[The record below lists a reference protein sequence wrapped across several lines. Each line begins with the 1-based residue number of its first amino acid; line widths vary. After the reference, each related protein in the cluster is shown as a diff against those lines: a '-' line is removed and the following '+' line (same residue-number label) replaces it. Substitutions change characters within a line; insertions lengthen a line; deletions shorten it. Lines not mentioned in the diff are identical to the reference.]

1 MRTGRYHAVMTSLP
15 SAERLGSYVKR
26 AEQALQTAKNAALKP
41 AGVTVAQY
49 AALLFLD
56 ENPGISAA
64 ALARLCGVTP
74 PTMNTVLTNLQ
85 DRGLIERT
93 PHAWHKNILE
103 TRLTEAGAAVMR
115 DADARAVRVERAV
128 AAGFTDAER
137 ATLQDL
143 LTRCADLFDSVR
155 PETPAATKK

>member
-1 MRTGRYHAVMTSLP
+1 MTSLP
-15 SAERLGSYVKR
+15 SNERLGSYVKR
-26 AEQALQTAKNAALKP
+26 AEQALQTAKHAALKP

-49 AALLFLD
+49 AALLYLD

-137 ATLQDL
+137 GTLQDL